1 MFQIFWFVYV
11 QLEFVALLTYM
22 HHSLIHTSSDYI
34 VENDGEAA
42 VPRPQPPFLLLVTVI
57 IMCEPEFPSVPVG
70 VP

>member
-11 QLEFVALLTYM
+11 QLKFVALLTYM

-42 VPRPQPPFLLLVTVI
+42 VARPQPPFLSYCWSL
-57 IMCEPEFPSVPVG
+57 
-70 VP
+70 